1 MSTNNHIKISLC
13 ITTKD
18 RFDTFLG
25 AHLRK
30 YVHMLRND
38 VIQEIVVADENGED
52 AQRIRADPE
61 LKFALLDE
69 MSESFRLYRNTSVLG
84 VARNKIN
91 VCQHARHGHFVAL
104 MDSDNFADES
114 YFHCARAYIEQHRIQ
129 TTDEAVLCP
138 VFCRPFFDFGVHA
151 GQVYDRSRIAKQL
164 HPQRHVG
171 AVHEES
177 VDAFLNVGNYVMTEA
192 VAKYIPP
199 ADADLPWTEVGALDV
214 MYMHILRL
222 RYLDGYQIHV
232 VPGLIYDHAVH
243 RGSEYLCSQRTM
255 DRLLETRIRPKLK
268 LL

>member
-1 MSTNNHIKISLC
+1 MSSNQSIKFTLC

-25 AHLRK
+25 NYLRK
-30 YVHMLRND
+30 YVSMLRDD

-61 LKFALLDE
+61 LKSALLDE
-69 MSESFRLYRNTSVLG
+69 LSESFRLYKNLSVLG

-91 VCQHARHGHFVAL
+91 VCQYARHGHFVVL
-104 MDSDNFADES
+104 MDSDNFADET
-114 YFHCARAYIEQHRIQ
+114 YFQCARAYIQKHGIQ

-138 VFCRPFFDFGVHA
+138 VFSRPFYDFGVHA
-151 GQVYDRSRIAKQL
+151 GQIYDRSRIAKQL

-192 VAKYIPP
+192 VAKYIPVV
-199 ADADLPWTEVGALDV
+199 DADVPWTEIGALDV

-222 RYLDGYQIHV
+222 RQLPEYRIHV
-232 VPGLIYDHAVH
+232 VPDLVYDHAVH
-243 RGSEYLCSQRTM
+243 GGSEWMCTQSDM
-255 DRLLETRIRPKLK
+255 MHLLETRIRPKLK
-268 LL
+268 NL

>member
-1 MSTNNHIKISLC
+1 MSTDTVNISLC

-30 YVHMLRND
+30 YVHMLRNG

-52 AQRIRADPE
+52 ARRIRADPE
-61 LKFALLDE
+61 LKFALSVELSD
-69 MSESFRLYRNTSVLG
+69 SFRLYKNTSVLG

-91 VCQHARHGHFVAL
+91 VCQYARHGHFVAL
-104 MDSDNFADES
+104 IDSDNFADES
-114 YFHCARAYIEQHRIQ
+114 YFHCARAYIQKHGIQ
-129 TTDEAVLCP
+129 TTDEVVLCP

-151 GQVYDRSRIAKQL
+151 GQVYDRSRI
-164 HPQRHVG
+164 
-171 AVHEES
+171 HEKS
-177 VDAFLNVGNYVMTEA
+177 VDSFLNVGNYVMTEA

-199 ADADLPWTEVGALDV
+199 VDADFSWTEVGALDV

-232 VPGLIYDHAVH
+232 VPGLAYDHAVH

-255 DRLLETRIRPKLK
+255 DRLLETRIRPKLNM
-268 LL
+268 L